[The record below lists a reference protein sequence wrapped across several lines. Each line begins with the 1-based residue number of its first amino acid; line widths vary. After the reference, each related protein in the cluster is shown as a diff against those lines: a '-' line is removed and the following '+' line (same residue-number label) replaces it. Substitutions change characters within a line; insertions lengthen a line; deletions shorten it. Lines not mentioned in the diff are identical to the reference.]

1 MNNEKTK
8 KIIKAI
14 IAIGIGLVSFLL
26 LSKQISFDTLLSS
39 CIRSLH
45 ALEADLQAL
54 IVFVKDQGETLYE
67 IPDLAYGVTA
77 SFDTMA
83 PLLIVI
89 LGAVYFVQI
98 LLSYAAE
105 IVFFLL
111 IPLACIHYLI
121 FLIKNN
127 PIQKRKIFKG
137 ILWITVLLLI
147 LPVSVSI
154 SKKIEQTPA
163 YSSVET
169 SMDEATDYYNNNSA
183 LNATTTQ
190 DEAISLIKHY
200 LKVFGLL
207 FLTRFLLPIILV
219 VIYMKIMQT
228 LFMKI
233 PFISKQLELPEPV
246 PIVEPVEAVENEEAE
261 LPSDDIITEEE
272 QAEREEKE
280 KLARKKYKRNRL
292 IRRIVILAVLI
303 GIIFGFKTGAIKL
316 PDNAKKVLIGTS
328 VPLEYTEYTL
338 QPGEPVELLK
348 YKEFTVSTAG
358 LESNEFG
365 GHSLNITLSGD
376 EYNVYIT
383 NIFVNGVEVMP
394 SDEKYILC
402 DTPVRLYDEI
412 LKGYLNSSDIS
423 DIMFTVCLSSSEE
436 YIEGTYLKTENVK
449 LHIADSEY
457 TAVDTS
463 QLAEPLYKGEE
474 TVIWNLGAGA
484 GYDVTESVNYC
495 LLENQS
501 DYDVYIDDNR
511 AFIDGELKFGE
522 GFSGFVRGGQSG
534 LIIFR
539 MENTEGTENSP
550 YRIAIEPEE
559 NASNSSS
566 LFGEYYRNLW
576 QYRDNFGKLEII
588 YY

>member
-147 LPVSVSI
+147 LPVIVSI

-328 VPLEYTEYTL
+328 VP
-338 QPGEPVELLK
+338 
-348 YKEFTVSTAG
+348 FT
-358 LESNEFG
+358 
-365 GHSLNITLSGD
+365 
-376 EYNVYIT
+376 
-383 NIFVNGVEVMP
+383 MP
-394 SDEKYILC
+394 SL
-402 DTPVRLYDEI
+402 TR
-412 LKGYLNSSDIS
+412 
-423 DIMFTVCLSSSEE
+423 F
-436 YIEGTYLKTENVK
+436 
-449 LHIADSEY
+449 
-457 TAVDTS
+457 
-463 QLAEPLYKGEE
+463 
-474 TVIWNLGAGA
+474 
-484 GYDVTESVNYC
+484 
-495 LLENQS
+495 
-501 DYDVYIDDNR
+501 
-511 AFIDGELKFGE
+511 
-522 GFSGFVRGGQSG
+522 
-534 LIIFR
+534 
-539 MENTEGTENSP
+539 
-550 YRIAIEPEE
+550 
-559 NASNSSS
+559 
-566 LFGEYYRNLW
+566 
-576 QYRDNFGKLEII
+576 
-588 YY
+588 